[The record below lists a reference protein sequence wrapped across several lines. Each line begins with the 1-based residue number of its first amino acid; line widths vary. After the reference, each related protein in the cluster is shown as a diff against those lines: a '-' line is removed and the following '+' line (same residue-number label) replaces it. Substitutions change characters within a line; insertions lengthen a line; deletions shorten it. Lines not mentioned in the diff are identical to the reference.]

1 MPPPNDYRD
10 PRARGRPYPEPDR
23 IRWEPLYAGDPAE
36 DGGRATDR
44 RPSGVPRFIALSM
57 FIGALAA
64 LALFSRQILAFVGM
78 IGRLA
83 DRPTQQE
90 AFIGFV
96 ALGLIVVALL
106 AALRI
111 VLDSQSR
118 RR

>member
-10 PRARGRPYPEPDR
+10 PRARGRPDPEPDR
-23 IRWEPLYAGDPAE
+23 IRWEPLFAGDPT
-36 DGGRATDR
+36 DDQQRRSGRR
-44 RPSGVPRFIALSM
+44 LSCIPRLIALAL

-64 LALFSRQILAFVGM
+64 LALFSRQILSFVGM

-90 AFIGFV
+90 AFMGFV

-106 AALRI
+106 AALRN
-111 VLDSQSR
+111 VLDSQNNR
-118 RR
+118 R